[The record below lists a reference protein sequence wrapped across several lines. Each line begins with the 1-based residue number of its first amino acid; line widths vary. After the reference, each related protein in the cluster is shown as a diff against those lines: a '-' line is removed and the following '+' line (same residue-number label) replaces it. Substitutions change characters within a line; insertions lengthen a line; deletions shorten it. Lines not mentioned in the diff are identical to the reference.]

1 MKTKDIV
8 SLWKKIS
15 KVIQDE
21 MTENEEFAK
30 KMEEVLIPEMP
41 TTEEKPKKKSKRNPA
56 KIHPIRLWEEGEE
69 KLRAELAKLDVEELK
84 DVIVEYGWNERG
96 LMNIKKRE
104 KLEAVILERAKRI
117 ATRGDAFW
125 NA

>member
-30 KMEEVLIPEMP
+30 KMEEILIPEMP
-41 TTEEKPKKKSKRNPA
+41 TAVEKPKKKSKRNPA

-104 KLEAVILERAKRI
+104 KLEAVILERTKST
-117 ATRGDAFW
+117 ATRGNAFL